1 MKRARVATR
10 WSRQSTVRGVS
21 AVFALFASSIFLAFE
36 AADVRAADASW
47 TLDRE
52 RDGIAVYTRPVAG
65 SGIREF
71 KGSALVAAPVES
83 IRALLRD
90 ADHFKDWFPN
100 TSESRLL
107 AREDKVAYQYSVL
120 DLPWPISDRDNVFRS
135 ETETDPATGRIS
147 IQVRAA
153 PDYHP
158 VQPERVRVRHA
169 LGQWLL
175 EPVSPRET
183 RVTFSM
189 HLEPGGGVP
198 EWLID
203 TQVVETPFE
212 ALTNLRTAVARR

>member
-1 MKRARVATR
+1 MNRFRVTAHLALLACLVLEASRVEAT
-10 WSRQSTVRGVS
+10 
-21 AVFALFASSIFLAFE
+21 E
-36 AADVRAADASW
+36 ASW
-47 TLDRE
+47 SLDRE

-107 AREDKVAYQYSVL
+107 SREDKVAYQYSVL

-135 ETETDPATGRIS
+135 ETEVDPATGRIS

-153 PDYHP
+153 PDHHP
-158 VQPERVRVRHA
+158 EQPDRVRVRHA
-169 LGQWLL
+169 LGEWLL

-183 RVTFSM
+183 RVTFRM

-212 ALTNLRTAVARR
+212 ALTNLRAAVAGR